1 MKRFLS
7 LAIAVIMI
15 FGTLTVAFAAT
26 SPEAELFVSIAT
38 KSGKLALAY
47 EKIKVTDTDKDGQL
61 TINDALYCAHDA
73 KFDGKAAKGYGT
85 SETQYG
91 LSLTKLWGEEN
102 NMGFGYYL
110 NNAAAWSLA
119 DKVKANDHVYA
130 FTYTDTKD
138 FSDTYSYFNKNT
150 AEAEKGDEITLT
162 LSMASFDENYNP
174 VTKPV
179 EKAEIT
185 IDGEGTGCY
194 TDKKGNATFTAPRGG
209 TYTVSAKSP
218 SGSIITP
225 PVCILT
231 TTGQDASDIFNDIIE
246 SIKAF
251 FTDIFSS
258 LLSKITEI
266 FPNIA
271 PKV

>member
-1 MKRFLS
+1 
-7 LAIAVIMI
+7 
-15 FGTLTVAFAAT
+15 
-26 SPEAELFVSIAT
+26 
-38 KSGKLALAY
+38 
-47 EKIKVTDTDKDGQL
+47 
-61 TINDALYCAHDA
+61 
-73 KFDGKAAKGYGT
+73 
-85 SETQYG
+85 
-91 LSLTKLWGEEN
+91 
-102 NMGFGYYL
+102 
-110 NNAAAWSLA
+110 
-119 DKVKANDHVYA
+119 
-130 FTYTDTKD
+130 
-138 FSDTYSYFNKNT
+138 
-150 AEAEKGDEITLT
+150 TLT
-162 LSMASFDENYNP
+162 LSMADHDEEWNL

-218 SGSIITP
+218 SGTIITP

-231 TTGQDASDIFNDIIE
+231 TTGQDASDIFNDIISGQDASDTFNNIVE

-251 FTDIFSS
+251 FTNIFSS
-258 LLSKITEI
+258 FLSKITEI

>member
-26 SPEAELFVSIAT
+26 SPEAEHFVSIAT
-38 KSGKLALAY
+38 KYGKLALAY

-61 TINDALYCAHDA
+61 TIIDALYCAHDA
-73 KFDGKAAKGYGT
+73 KYEGKAAKGFST
-85 SETQYG
+85 TITQFG
-91 LSLTKLWGEEN
+91 PTVTKLWGESEGYGY
-102 NMGFGYYL
+102 GFYV
-110 NNAAAWSLA
+110 NNAYATSLTNA
-119 DKVKANDHVYA
+119 VKTNDHVYA
-130 FTYTDTKD
+130 FTYSDTKEY
-138 FSDTYSYFNKNT
+138 SDKYSYFNKNT
-150 AEAEKGDEITLT
+150 AKAEKGDEITLT
-162 LSMASFDENYNP
+162 LSMADHDEEWNL

-185 IDGEGTGCY
+185 INGEGTGCY

-218 SGSIITP
+218 SGTIITP

-251 FTDIFSS
+251 FTNLFST
-258 LLSKITEI
+258 LLSKIL
-266 FPNIA
+266 PNVA